1 MGLGPASRGLND
13 VTTETRVF
21 RQQVSQLPEMSSVL
35 FASAWVTLAR
45 PLAAP
50 RCGSLSESS
59 AARAV
64 RTGRG
69 AQRRDRGVRA
79 PGASESGRGAA
90 VRPGLEAQLPRGSRG
105 SRRASPWS
113 PGPGRD
119 DAKRCCRGRRRG
131 HVGGALTSG
140 SETGHRRDDA
150 SRPPV
155 FSGSRRRDVH
165 KVRRKHREKETW
177 GAGSRALKRRGGLPD
192 RRWKEASRW
201 QLCTPTTPN

>member
-21 RQQVSQLPEMSSVL
+21 RQVSQLPEMSSVL

-50 RCGSLSESS
+50 RRGSLSESS

-69 AQRRDRGVRA
+69 AQRRDRGVCA

-119 DAKRCCRGRRRG
+119 DAKRPLGCASQLDTRVVVTRSVTRSVPGAGRHDLGEREWASPWRHFPPTRVLRKPSAG
-131 HVGGALTSG
+131 RPQ
-140 SETGHRRDDA
+140 SET
-150 SRPPV
+150 
-155 FSGSRRRDVH
+155 
-165 KVRRKHREKETW
+165 
-177 GAGSRALKRRGGLPD
+177 
-192 RRWKEASRW
+192 
-201 QLCTPTTPN
+201 

>member
-90 VRPGLEAQLPRGSRG
+90 VRPRRRRNCPVVPVAPGARLRG
-105 SRRASPWS
+105 A
-113 PGPGRD
+113 PGR
-119 DAKRCCRGRRRG
+119 
-131 HVGGALTSG
+131 
-140 SETGHRRDDA
+140 
-150 SRPPV
+150 
-155 FSGSRRRDVH
+155 
-165 KVRRKHREKETW
+165 
-177 GAGSRALKRRGGLPD
+177 AG
-192 RRWKEASRW
+192 
-201 QLCTPTTPN
+201 TTQSARSAVLRS

>member
-113 PGPGRD
+113 PGPCRD
-119 DAKRCCRGRRRG
+119 DAKRPLGCASQLDTRVVVTRSVTRSVPGAGRHDLGEREWASPWRHFPPTRVLRKPSAG
-131 HVGGALTSG
+131 RPQ
-140 SETGHRRDDA
+140 SET
-150 SRPPV
+150 
-155 FSGSRRRDVH
+155 
-165 KVRRKHREKETW
+165 
-177 GAGSRALKRRGGLPD
+177 
-192 RRWKEASRW
+192 
-201 QLCTPTTPN
+201 